1 MELFALLYAILAGI
15 VPMTIYATLVT
26 WIDRFEKEPWWL
38 MLGTFVWGAVVA
50 AGSAYILNTLF
61 GVTLFSLTGS
71 EALAGIGTAVISA
84 PLVEETVKGAAVL
97 AVFIFFRHEF
107 DSPIDGIIY
116 GSLVGFGFAAT
127 ENINYI
133 YSAFATGGL
142 EAAVVLTL
150 VRAVGI
156 AFLHAFLTAW
166 IGLGFAAFRLNTG
179 LWRWLALP
187 GGYALAMGFHAVH
200 NLFASLG
207 ELLCLLALVI
217 DWLGVLGF
225 AVFIIYLVWRE
236 RHLMRT
242 YLQEEVA
249 LGLITAEEYHNAHS
263 VRRQLGARLRGFFS
277 GRGFHADVLYDTLG
291 DLAFKK
297 MQLHARGPAKE
308 PEAPTRIDAL
318 RAQVARLRTTL

>member
-1 MELFALLYAILAGI
+1 MELFALLYATLAGI
-15 VPMTIYATLVT
+15 VPMVLYATLVT

-38 MLGTFVWGAVVA
+38 MVGTFLWGAVVA

-97 AVFIFFRHEF
+97 AVFLFFRHEF

-133 YSAFATGGL
+133 YGAFAEGGL
-142 EAAVVLTL
+142 GAAVVLTL

-156 AFLHAFLTAW
+156 AFLHAFLTSW
-166 IGLGFAAFRLNTG
+166 IGLGFAVFRLNTG

-236 RHLMRT
+236 KQLMHA
-242 YLQEEVA
+242 YLQEEVTA
-249 LGLITAEEYHNAHS
+249 GLISAEEYHNAHS
-263 VRRQLGARLRGFFS
+263 VRRQLAARMRGFFS
-277 GRGFHADVLYDTLG
+277 GRGFHADTLYDTLG

-297 MQLHARGPAKE
+297 MQLHTRGPAKE
-308 PEAPTRIDAL
+308 PEAPARIAAL
-318 RAQVARLRTTL
+318 RAQVARLRTAL

>member
-1 MELFALLYAILAGI
+1 MELFALIYATLAGI
-15 VPMTIYATLVT
+15 VPMVIYATLVT

-38 MLGTFVWGAVVA
+38 MAGTFLWGAVVS
-50 AGSAYILNTLF
+50 AGSAYILNTMF
-61 GVTLFSLTGS
+61 GITLFSLTGS

-97 AVFIFFRHEF
+97 IVYLFFRHEF

-133 YSAFATGGL
+133 FGAFAEGGL
-142 EAAVVLTL
+142 GAAVFLTL

-166 IGLGFAAFRLNTG
+166 IGLGFAVFRLNTG
-179 LWRWLALP
+179 LLRWLALP

-207 ELLCLLALVI
+207 DMLCLLALVI

-225 AVFIIYLVWRE
+225 AVFIGYLVWRE
-236 RHLMRT
+236 RHLMRD

-263 VRRQLGARLRGFFS
+263 VRRQLAARLGGFMR
-277 GRGFHADVLYDTLG
+277 GRGFHADALYDALG
-291 DLAFKK
+291 DLAYKK
-297 MQLHARGPAKE
+297 MQLARRGLANEPDAPA
-308 PEAPTRIDAL
+308 RIAAL
-318 RAQVARLRTTL
+318 RAQIARLRPAL